1 MGWCDVSVCEYHE
14 MLKLLHPSNIC
25 QCFMENLLNLSS
37 SFLRHR
43 GDCCS
48 LVSLLCT
55 SSAGMLAAL
64 VTAPSGQLFHT
75 SPRFL
80 DFDNHL
86 LTFNFQE
93 MDIFRFHS
101 RWVLIFRAFS
111 TQGPLS
117 VCLVPLTEFHSLLRL
132 RSVPLIICT
141 TLLQS
146 HPSLGRHQRC
156 FSFLVI
162 SWTALQWMGIENVPL
177 NFVFKKINFRDV
189 ESAQRLSVLGVLPET
204 WVRPLAPMC
213 L

>member
-1 MGWCDVSVCEYHE
+1 MHTPTYAHINKKNRNLKAVIFYECSKLMSWCDVSVCEYHE

-43 GDCCS
+43 GDCCL

-80 DFDNHL
+80 DFDNRL

-101 RWVLIFRAFS
+101 RWVLVFRAYS

-117 VCLVPLTEFHSLLRL
+117 VCLVPSDRISLSFTPPELPVDYL
-132 RSVPLIICT
+132 YHT
-141 TLLQS
+141 FTK
-146 HPSLGRHQRC
+146 PS
-156 FSFLVI
+156 I
-162 SWTALQWMGIENVPL
+162 PW
-177 NFVFKKINFRDV
+177 
-189 ESAQRLSVLGVLPET
+189 
-204 WVRPLAPMC
+204 
-213 L
+213 

>member
-14 MLKLLHPSNIC
+14 MLKLLHPTDIC

-55 SSAGMLAAL
+55 SSAGMPAAL

-86 LTFNFQE
+86 LTFNFQD

-101 RWVLIFRAFS
+101 R
-111 TQGPLS
+111 
-117 VCLVPLTEFHSLLRL
+117 
-132 RSVPLIICT
+132 
-141 TLLQS
+141 
-146 HPSLGRHQRC
+146 
-156 FSFLVI
+156 
-162 SWTALQWMGIENVPL
+162 
-177 NFVFKKINFRDV
+177 
-189 ESAQRLSVLGVLPET
+189 
-204 WVRPLAPMC
+204 
-213 L
+213 